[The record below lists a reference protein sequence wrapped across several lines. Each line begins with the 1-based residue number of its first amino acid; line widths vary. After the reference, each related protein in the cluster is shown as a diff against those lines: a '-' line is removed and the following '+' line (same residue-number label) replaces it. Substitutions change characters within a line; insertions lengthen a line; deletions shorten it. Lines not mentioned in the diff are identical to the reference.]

1 VRYVVPLMISIV
13 AFVLLLDIVSFNYL
27 DKTSENLDKMLT
39 IVQQNIE
46 KENWTEAKKNID
58 KAEKEWKNIDKKWAI
73 LIEHREIDEI
83 EINMEKLKSYVET
96 KNKDLSM
103 AQLKAIKML
112 IRHIPQNE
120 KPTLENIL

>member
-1 VRYVVPLMISIV
+1 M
-13 AFVLLLDIVSFNYL
+13 
-27 DKTSENLDKMLT
+27 KK
-39 IVQQNIE
+39 Q
-46 KENWTEAKKNID
+46 KENGKKIG
-58 KAEKEWKNIDKKWAI
+58 KKWAI
-73 LIEHREIDEI
+73 LVEHREIDEI

>member
-13 AFVLLLDIVSFNYL
+13 AFVLLLDIVSFKYL
-27 DKTSENLDKMLT
+27 DKTSENLNKMLT
-39 IVQQNIE
+39 VVQQNIE
-46 KENWTEAKKNID
+46 KEHWKEAKKSIE
-58 KAEKEWKNIDKKWAI
+58 KAEREWKKIGKKWAI
-73 LIEHREIDEI
+73 LVEHREIDEI

>member
-1 VRYVVPLMISIV
+1 MRYAVPLMISIV
-13 AFVLLLDIVSFNYL
+13 TFILILDIISFKYL
-27 DKTSENLDKMLT
+27 DNTSKNLDEMLT

-46 KENWTEAKKNID
+46 EENWSEATKNID
-58 KAEKEWKNIDKKWAI
+58 TAEIKWKNIDKKWAI

-120 KPTLENIL
+120 KPILENIL

>member
-1 VRYVVPLMISIV
+1 MRYVVPLMISIV
-13 AFVLLLDIVSFNYL
+13 IFVLFLDIISFKYL
-27 DKTSENLDKMLT
+27 DKTSENLNKMLT
-39 IVQQNIE
+39 AVQQNIE
-46 KENWTEAKKNID
+46 KEHWEEAKKNIE
-58 KAEKEWKNIDKKWAI
+58 KAEKEWKKIDKKWAI

-120 KPTLENIL
+120 KPILENIL

>member
-1 VRYVVPLMISIV
+1 MISIV

-27 DKTSENLDKMLT
+27 DKTSKNLDKILT

-46 KENWTEAKKNID
+46 KESWTEAKKNID

>member
-1 VRYVVPLMISIV
+1 MISIV
-13 AFVLLLDIVSFNYL
+13 AFVLLLDIVSFKYL
-27 DKTSENLDKMLT
+27 DKTSENLNKMLT
-39 IVQQNIE
+39 VVQQNIE
-46 KENWTEAKKNID
+46 KEHWKEAKKSIE
-58 KAEKEWKNIDKKWAI
+58 KAEREWKKIGKKWAI
-73 LIEHREIDEI
+73 LVEHREIDEI